1 MTVEQIAEKFN
12 GRAAGQGRWKG
23 KCPSHNGRTFTSLSI
38 ASGENGRT
46 LVHCFGG
53 CDTASILAA
62 VGLSF
67 SDLFEHQ
74 NTPRPPAS
82 AELRSVQ
89 KVLADLWP
97 RMSPRERAFA
107 EPVVIRTSAKN
118 LNFAIAEALA
128 MAVEGEIVQIA
139 MIEGNT

>member
-1 MTVEQIAEKFN
+1 MSV
-12 GRAAGQGRWKG
+12 
-23 KCPSHNGRTFTSLSI
+23 HNGRTFTSLSI
-38 ASGENGRT
+38 ASGETAHT

-82 AELRSVQ
+82 ANSDQCKKSWPIFGLGCHRANVLLRNP
-89 KVLADLWP
+89 L
-97 RMSPRERAFA
+97 
-107 EPVVIRTSAKN
+107 
-118 LNFAIAEALA
+118 
-128 MAVEGEIVQIA
+128 
-139 MIEGNT
+139 